1 MPSWIENLKT
11 LLPLLTLVAVGAG
24 FYTQKLWGSDF
35 VRKVC
40 PEYFLILRRM
50 NHQRKMEKQ
59 LVLTSSS

>member
-1 MPSWIENLKT
+1 MKKKRLHLNS
-11 LLPLLTLVAVGAG
+11 
-24 FYTQKLWGSDF
+24 FYTQKLWGRDF

-59 LVLTSSS
+59 LVLTSPS